1 MANSKPPSSVRTSSA
16 LQSWPASNLFA
27 SAFADFER
35 MFDGFNRNWRTWPSL
50 QGPTVRMDCAE
61 TSDGIEL
68 TAELPGLKEK
78 DVHVAVSD
86 GALTISGEKCAEKEQ
101 KDKDYS
107 FVERTYGT
115 FSRSIILPAD
125 IDSAKIKATMS
136 DGVLKIVAPR
146 RAKSEPHK
154 IEVQA
159 QS

>member
-1 MANSKPPSSVRTSSA
+1 M
-16 LQSWPASNLFA
+16 
-27 SAFADFER
+27 
-35 MFDGFNRNWRTWPSL
+35 
-50 QGPTVRMDCAE
+50 
-61 TSDGIEL
+61 
-68 TAELPGLKEK
+68 
-78 DVHVAVSD
+78 
-86 GALTISGEKCAEKEQ
+86 
-101 KDKDYS
+101 
-107 FVERTYGT
+107 ERTYGA